1 MGMKYVDLNCYMFWI
16 NLNVLNC
23 FVLMVFF
30 NIVMFVLFI
39 FIFWFVLRGLM
50 GILVLVI
57 KDLFVEEVLWFF
69 IVKD

>member
-1 MGMKYVDLNCYMFWI
+1 
-16 NLNVLNC
+16 
-23 FVLMVFF
+23 MVFF

-57 KDLFVEEVLWFF
+57 KDLFVEEVL
-69 IVKD
+69 